1 MSWVG
6 LKKTGAFFVTSKTAF
21 PMSYLE
27 LTYLRLLRGKLA
39 PGQEAAVLQ
48 MYHMEQEDALPSGRR
63 FRDSSFV
70 H

>member
-1 MSWVG
+1 
-6 LKKTGAFFVTSKTAF
+6 
-21 PMSYLE
+21 MSYLE